1 MQHRSLSRSQRRLI
15 AQDISARSELII
27 DLLSR
32 PASDTV
38 RNAVVMQIKDVDI
51 QNSTHHKQRYRIL
64 ILLILSPTI
73 HFCQNKRVLAVNFY
87 FAGEHKQYL
96 LYPLKDKVL
105 DQETRLVLKGF
116 LFYKAACLYL

>member
-1 MQHRSLSRSQRRLI
+1 MQHRSRSRSQRRLI

-51 QNSTHHKQRYRIL
+51 QNRAHRKQRDTEY
-64 ILLILSPTI
+64 
-73 HFCQNKRVLAVNFY
+73 
-87 FAGEHKQYL
+87 
-96 LYPLKDKVL
+96 
-105 DQETRLVLKGF
+105 
-116 LFYKAACLYL
+116 